1 MTEPNADP
9 APVLPLAYRAIDDE
23 KRIADSEL
31 QSYVRGFRRI
41 GLSLGTGLLLLG
53 VGDWLVNVN
62 RTDVHYL
69 LAWGGAIIMLV
80 VPWAKRRAG

>member
-1 MTEPNADP
+1 
-9 APVLPLAYRAIDDE
+9 
-23 KRIADSEL
+23 
-31 QSYVRGFRRI
+31 
-41 GLSLGTGLLLLG
+41 LSLGTGLLLLG

-62 RTDVHYL
+62 RTDVPYL